1 MHGRDRSESTLAG
14 RVERRIS
21 AGTQHRPTTYNPL
34 FPVLFGQIGTHLC
47 RTGSARRSRGAVL
60 LTVRRANVP
69 AARAV

>member
-34 FPVLFGQIGTHLC
+34 FPVLFG
-47 RTGSARRSRGAVL
+47 
-60 LTVRRANVP
+60 
-69 AARAV
+69 